1 MFLAG
6 VLTISDKGWRG
17 ERVDE
22 SGQVA
27 QQYIKCLAAFKLDKY
42 EIVPDEKEIISTKL
56 KEWVDDVGLDLI
68 ITSGGTGLAPRDVTP
83 EATMSVIDR
92 LVPGLAEAMRMETKK
107 NAPTAVLSRAIAG
120 SRGKCL
126 IVNLPG
132 SPGGVREC
140 LEVILPVIPHAL
152 ETLAGKVFEGPH
164 HGGGR

>member
-1 MFLAG
+1 MAG
-6 VLTISDKGWRG
+6 VLTISDKGSRG

-27 QQYIKCLAAFKLDKY
+27 QHHIKRLADFQIAKY
-42 EIVPDEKEIISTKL
+42 EIVPDEKEIIADKL
-56 KEWVDDVGLDLI
+56 REWADNGGLDLI

-83 EATMSVIDR
+83 EATMKVVDR
-92 LVPGLAEAMRMETKK
+92 LVPGLTEIMRVETKK
-107 NAPTAVLSRAIAG
+107 NSPTAVLSRAVAG

-152 ETLAGKVFEGPH
+152 ETLAGKVFEGH
-164 HGGGR
+164 HHMR

>member
-1 MFLAG
+1 MFFAG

-27 QQYIKCLAAFKLDKY
+27 QQCIKRLADFKISKY
-42 EIVPDEKEIISTKL
+42 EIVPDDKEVISAKL
-56 KEWVDDVGLDLI
+56 REWSDGVGLDLI

-83 EATMSVIDR
+83 EATMTVIER
-92 LVPGLAEAMRMETKK
+92 LIPGLIEAMRMETRK
-107 NAPTAVLSRAIAG
+107 NAPTSVLSRAVAG

-132 SPGGVREC
+132 SPAGVREC

-152 ETLAGKVFEGPH
+152 ETLAGKIFEGTH
-164 HGGGR
+164 YGGDK